1 MFTTFTWSISRDGNV
16 YRMRRSDGVKVTP
29 APVGQVGKALG
40 CHLILAEQYDDV
52 LRQLIA
58 TGKAETT
65 VTLLKG
71 GLRQL

>member
-1 MFTTFTWSISRDGNV
+1 MFTTFIWSIWRDGDV
-16 YRMRRSDGVKVTP
+16 YRMRRSDGVEVTP
-29 APVGQVGKALG
+29 APVGQLGRALG
-40 CHLILAEQYDDV
+40 CHLVLAEQYDDV

-65 VTLLKG
+65 VTLFKG